1 MEEQTEFQY
10 DVEQQLTTPRG
21 NEPPKTKMEEESFD
35 LAGLFEEGQKV
46 KRQKKVRA
54 KKNLP
59 LTVVSAKKGKIA
71 KNGFCRASKSANV
84 KKNCVSVSAKS
95 KTRMTYKFGVKSM
108 PKKLMTKGA
117 AIKVRLSDC
126 KTMAT
131 QSKCKSATLLKA
143 PKPKKSNK

>member
-1 MEEQTEFQY
+1 MEEPTEIQQ
-10 DVEQQLTTPRG
+10 DVERLLVSPKSVETPS
-21 NEPPKTKMEEESFD
+21 NKMEEEGFD
-35 LAGLFEEGQKV
+35 LSGLFVESQQPE
-46 KRQKKVRA
+46 KRKKVYA
-54 KKNLP
+54 KKNIP
-59 LTVVSAKKGKIA
+59 LTVISAKKGKIA

-95 KTRMTYKFGVKSM
+95 KTRVTYKFGVKSL
-108 PKKLMTKGA
+108 PKKLMKKGA

-143 PKPKKSNK
+143 PKPRKNK